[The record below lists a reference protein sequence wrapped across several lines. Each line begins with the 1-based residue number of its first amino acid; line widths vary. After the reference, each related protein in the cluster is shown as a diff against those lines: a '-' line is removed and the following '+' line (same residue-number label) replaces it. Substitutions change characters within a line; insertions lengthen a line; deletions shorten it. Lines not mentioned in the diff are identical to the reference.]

1 MIFKIFLWRKGSWR
15 QKCLRAPE
23 VLTWSCLHKL
33 KADETLNLDGSS
45 LKWHLL
51 IAEGLEAREQERRR
65 GRVAAE
71 G

>member
-1 MIFKIFLWRKGSWR
+1 MEEGLLEAKVPEG
-15 QKCLRAPE
+15 PE
-23 VLTWSCLHKL
+23 VITWSCLHKV